1 MDYKEVILT
10 IRTRQMEF
18 LWHISRKKKSLANLI
33 FTRLTKGNII
43 WKKQQ
48 EPLLTATKKQEVVE
62 SHHHPRLVKAY
73 HTKEFPVISSGS
85 FYLKVLSCVFS
96 LLVWVTW
103 YQILLQK
110 QSILYWNVFSI
121 NGKFLAVVNGIN
133 TVVTL

>member
-1 MDYKEVILT
+1 MKET
-10 IRTRQMEF
+10 ARTVTY
-18 LWHISRKKKSLANLI
+18 SN
-33 FTRLTKGNII
+33 
-43 WKKQQ
+43 
-48 EPLLTATKKQEVVE
+48 KKQEVVE